1 MMMINGN
8 VSTDADHSSRGFYTG
23 HDPLSSFP
31 STFTPQYDLQRHFQS
46 MNLSTLVDPSSSS
59 SSSFLPSVDDVQSN
73 GLARSSPSMS
83 TFTPAASSLDRT
95 TNNDEDPSLEY
106 LHYSMDSL
114 IERLVPTDSY
124 IPKQT
129 FIYPILLCSRMN
141 IRPSFL
147 FNQLARST
155 IQSIS
160 TMTLVR
166 SLLFSSLLS
175 SLRCQ

>member
-8 VSTDADHSSRGFYTG
+8 VSTDTDATDHSSRGFYTG
-23 HDPLSSFP
+23 HDPLSSYP
-31 STFTPQYDLQRHFQS
+31 STFTPQYDLQRHLQS
-46 MNLSTLVDPSSSS
+46 IHLAQLVDPSSSS
-59 SSSFLPSVDDVQSN
+59 SSSSFLPTGQDVQSIE
-73 GLARSSPSMS
+73 LARSSPSMS
-83 TFTPAASSLDRT
+83 TFTPQASSLDPT

-141 IRPSFL
+141 IRPSLL

-155 IQSIS
+155 IKSIS

-166 SLLFSSLLS
+166 SLSL
-175 SLRCQ
+175 SLI